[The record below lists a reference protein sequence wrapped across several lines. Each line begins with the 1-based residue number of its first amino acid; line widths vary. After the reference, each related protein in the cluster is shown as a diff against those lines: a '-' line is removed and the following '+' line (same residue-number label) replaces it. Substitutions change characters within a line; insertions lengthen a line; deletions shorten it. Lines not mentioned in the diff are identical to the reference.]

1 MQVIFLDW
9 RYLQFYFLPTD
20 KNFKASFFNWYVFP
34 FQLVKSANTEFQLI
48 KINRNLALIRLGFL
62 KVVFPIWPPLIP
74 RHHLYLCNRE
84 MPKKKKKIL
93 WKDESQW
100 KEGENLHIFWRTLGM
115 KFSEKMWLMII
126 LSHKKKTVFGPFPR
140 KDIFGKTIG
149 EGQMD
154 STAFLGLDRSSKCA
168 LS

>member
-9 RYLQFYFLPTD
+9 RYLQLYFLPTD

-84 MPKKKKKIL
+84 MPKKKKKNPMKG
-93 WKDESQW
+93 WKSVEGRRKSPYLLKDFRNEIFRKDVAYDNIKSQ
-100 KEGENLHIFWRTLGM
+100 KKQFLALFLEKT
-115 KFSEKMWLMII
+115 FSEK
-126 LSHKKKTVFGPFPR
+126 P
-140 KDIFGKTIG
+140 
-149 EGQMD
+149 
-154 STAFLGLDRSSKCA
+154 
-168 LS
+168 